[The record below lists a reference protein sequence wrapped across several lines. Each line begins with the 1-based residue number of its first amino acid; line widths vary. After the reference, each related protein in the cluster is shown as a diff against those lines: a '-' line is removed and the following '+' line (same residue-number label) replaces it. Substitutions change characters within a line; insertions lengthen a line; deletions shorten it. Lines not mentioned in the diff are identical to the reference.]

1 MLDNTLAGFI
11 LSKATQ
17 SRKEAKK
24 KDKKGKKKS
33 SSKKQDSKQQ
43 PSNLLT
49 GALSSVTNLFKPET
63 GKAEEVESK
72 APRTS
77 GGATG
82 LAKILTE
89 GFGSLTADT
98 LGLSSGLAAITNIL
112 NQQLKA
118 QSFTATGVQT
128 ITSILSDQLENQTSI
143 VSGIKSLRPGG
154 GGKAS
159 RARGSGGGARGG
171 GNDGNT
177 LTGAL
182 LQRASD
188 MGLGAAVTNILRNVV
203 TSPAGIYAGIVTA
216 MGGLNLLG
224 AQKGKETIANMVGQD
239 RISEAEK
246 KVEEARKSG
255 DVWKLKSALDSYD
268 ELSGNRYFKESIS
281 SNPSISSGGIVKYS
295 SGTMKFAGG
304 MMGGG
309 TNAMIGEAGKE
320 AVVDLNTKSARDM
333 FNSTPSS
340 TSKGESDPGM
350 QASGA
355 ATLAVVDQFIQGM
368 GPLGAPVAQALGPD
382 ISNLSRTFGM
392 SQALPNINLGGGRF
406 KEDGSAKKTRDKF
419 LENLI
424 AGSLE
429 ALDAKKKDKETVK
442 PNETPPTPP
451 GNPGVEPD
459 RPGGNNPNNS
469 PTGGDPNK
477 PQGSERP
484 MDDHKGTR
492 GYQWQPVLNDEE
504 RRAATH
510 SDETG
515 RLKDPNRR
523 TLQIP
528 GYSDYEVL
536 SNRSNGDFE
545 IWRKGGFLGI
555 GAKPKYTGNAKDK
568 TTGKYKDPLF
578 AAAWNEVRA
587 NYLSEGRRIGVQFGY
602 ITPDEVARYTET
614 RNNGGE
620 KGGKFQPVK
629 SYGEGG
635 SEVVKKPWWDFLGWF
650 TALDQVKKGNTGI
663 YSDTLGGRMAN
674 RTAET
679 NKAMQMLRP
688 NGYEDGGAMKQPT
701 IRDDV
706 DDIRRMIA
714 ASQMRQQGRNLLG
727 TDEDFPGQ
735 RAVVGDDLKPKSTTS
750 VSPATSRNVSSSG
763 NFAFPTE
770 EFNDEV
776 GAAIINLY
784 TGGGNSPVIP
794 VPTSSEAQS
803 TTAYVSNAWG
813 GGVAFSVLSI
823 NPWGTGQ

>member
-24 KDKKGKKKS
+24 KDRKGKKKS

-49 GALSSVTNLFKPET
+49 GALSSVTNLFKPES

-72 APRTS
+72 SPRTS

-154 GGKAS
+154 GGGKAP

-182 LQRASD
+182 LQRAAD
-188 MGLGAAVTNILRNVV
+188 MGLGATVTGALSNLAKSPQGWAVLLTLIGSIAKIKEQERMKPFVDTTKAQIEEENKKEDTPWYQKLGNMFAGQAL
-203 TSPAGIYAGIVTA
+203 TSPTGPAGGPLSFPAGSPGS
-216 MGGLNLLG
+216 M
-224 AQKGKETIANMVGQD
+224 
-239 RISEAEK
+239 
-246 KVEEARKSG
+246 
-255 DVWKLKSALDSYD
+255 Y
-268 ELSGNRYFKESIS
+268 
-281 SNPSISSGGIVKYS
+281 SSGGIIKYS

-392 SQALPNINLGGGRF
+392 SQTLPNIKLGGGRF

-442 PNETPPTPP
+442 PNETPPPPP
-451 GNPGVEPD
+451 GNPGPKPD
-459 RPGGNNPNNS
+459 KPEETKPSGKNGGGANKPNNG
-469 PTGGDPNK
+469 TDK
-477 PQGSERP
+477 P
-484 MDDHKGTR
+484 MDDHQRSDR
-492 GYQWQPVLNDEE
+492 GYAYEPNLSDNEKRGITDQPDKASNQVHLPIK
-504 RRAATH
+504 
-510 SDETG
+510 G
-515 RLKDPNRR
+515 YPNHF
-523 TLQIP
+523 
-528 GYSDYEVL
+528 VL
-536 SNRSNGDFE
+536 SDRSNGNFE
-545 IWRKGGFLGI
+545 IWEKGLWGILGN
-555 GAKPKYTGNAKDK
+555 KPKVVGSAKDK

-578 AAAWNEVRA
+578 AAAYNEVRA
-587 NYLSEGRRIGVQFGY
+587 NYLNTGRRIGVQFGY

-620 KGGKFQPVK
+620 RGGKFQPVK

-784 TGGGNSPVIP
+784 TDGGNSSTIP
-794 VPTSSEAQS
+794 IPPPQEGTSTS
-803 TTAYVSNAWG
+803 AYVSNAWG